1 MDAEV
6 RIGEILSEM
15 PKASGGDRKSFQAKI
30 KIDSAVDFDSI
41 PTKQEAI
48 ESLGFNQKQAERFQV
63 LAANQDLVE
72 QIKQEARESDDL
84 PTRTAVLQAA
94 RIKQYA
100 TITYLLRNDAAVYT
114 QSFTFALWLR

>member
-1 MDAEV
+1 
-6 RIGEILSEM
+6 M
-15 PKASGGDRKSFQAKI
+15 PKASGGDRKSEQAKI
-30 KIDSAVDFDSI
+30 KIRSAANFDL

-48 ESLGFNQKQAERFQV
+48 KELGFNKDQVSRFET
-63 LAANQDLVE
+63 LAANKDLVE